1 MEDESEAERV
11 AWEEASRREAV
22 VRDLLKG
29 HPKRLTIK
37 AVETAGWELG
47 LSRATMYRVIEQ
59 FRLTPTVSGLL
70 PGARGRP
77 KGFRLL
83 RAEQEAVICEVA
95 QCEYLTPTRPP
106 LRHLVEHVRR
116 RFRQEGWVPP
126 TWRTVKA
133 RILEIDA
140 RTRARRRGD
149 PELLR
154 ATNPTPGEY
163 VASRPL
169 EIVQIDHTEVDVI
182 VVDEQSRK
190 TIGRP
195 WITLAIDVATRM
207 VTGFYLSLEPPS
219 RASIGLCLLHAVY
232 DKTAWLAE
240 RGIEVSW
247 PVAGLPD
254 TLHVD
259 NGADFRSRTFIR
271 ACREEGIHV
280 LFRPPKQPHYG
291 GHIERLIGT
300 QMGAVH
306 LLPGTTFSH
315 PGKRGDYSSSQA
327 AMMTL
332 RELERWIAWEI
343 AGHYHQRIHAS
354 LHRPPIA
361 VWKDG
366 EALRH
371 LRLPTDR
378 MKFWVSFL
386 PDDERT
392 LQRDGIHFCNI
403 RYWADALAADLGR
416 TKGKVLIKYDPRDLS
431 RIFVRRPSGRFVEAR
446 YRNLGWPAIT
456 LWEQKAAMKYLRAKG
471 RAEIDE
477 AMIFKTTLRQR
488 EIEDRAAKQTA
499 ALRRRRARRPAQR
512 GDEHDAGTLRGID
525 SRVAR
530 DADEGSETWRD

>member
-1 MEDESEAERV
+1 M
-11 AWEEASRREAV
+11 
-22 VRDLLKG
+22 
-29 HPKRLTIK
+29 
-37 AVETAGWELG
+37 
-47 LSRATMYRVIEQ
+47 
-59 FRLTPTVSGLL
+59 
-70 PGARGRP
+70 
-77 KGFRLL
+77 
-83 RAEQEAVICEVA
+83 
-95 QCEYLTPTRPP
+95 
-106 LRHLVEHVRR
+106 
-116 RFRQEGWVPP
+116 
-126 TWRTVKA
+126 KA

-182 VVDEQSRK
+182 VVDEQSRN

-254 TLHVD
+254 TLHED

-343 AGHYHQRIHAS
+343 AGHHHQRIHAS

-378 MKFWVSFL
+378 MKFWCHSCL
-386 PDDERT
+386 MTNERFSGMASISATSDIGQT
-392 LQRDGIHFCNI
+392 LSQPTSAG
-403 RYWADALAADLGR
+403 
-416 TKGKVLIKYDPRDLS
+416 PRVKS
-431 RIFVRRPSGRFVEAR
+431 
-446 YRNLGWPAIT
+446 
-456 LWEQKAAMKYLRAKG
+456 
-471 RAEIDE
+471 
-477 AMIFKTTLRQR
+477 
-488 EIEDRAAKQTA
+488 
-499 ALRRRRARRPAQR
+499 
-512 GDEHDAGTLRGID
+512 
-525 SRVAR
+525 
-530 DADEGSETWRD
+530 

>member
-1 MEDESEAERV
+1 M
-11 AWEEASRREAV
+11 
-22 VRDLLKG
+22 
-29 HPKRLTIK
+29 
-37 AVETAGWELG
+37 
-47 LSRATMYRVIEQ
+47 IEP

-116 RFRQEGWVPP
+116 RRRQEGWVPP

-140 RTRARRRGD
+140 ITRARRRGD
-149 PELLR
+149 PEPLR

-182 VVDEQSRK
+182 VVDEQSRN

-207 VTGFYLSLEPPS
+207 VTGFYLSLERPS

-232 DKTAWLAE
+232 DKTAWLAV

-280 LFRPPKQPHYG
+280 LFRPPRAATLRRPHRA
-291 GHIERLIGT
+291 IIGT
-300 QMGAVH
+300 QMAPFICC
-306 LLPGTTFSH
+306 PGRRSVILA
-315 PGKRGDYSSSQA
+315 SA
-327 AMMTL
+327 ATIH
-332 RELERWIAWEI
+332 RRK
-343 AGHYHQRIHAS
+343 QR
-354 LHRPPIA
+354 
-361 VWKDG
+361 
-366 EALRH
+366 
-371 LRLPTDR
+371 
-378 MKFWVSFL
+378 
-386 PDDERT
+386 
-392 LQRDGIHFCNI
+392 
-403 RYWADALAADLGR
+403 
-416 TKGKVLIKYDPRDLS
+416 
-431 RIFVRRPSGRFVEAR
+431 
-446 YRNLGWPAIT
+446 
-456 LWEQKAAMKYLRAKG
+456 
-471 RAEIDE
+471 
-477 AMIFKTTLRQR
+477 
-488 EIEDRAAKQTA
+488 
-499 ALRRRRARRPAQR
+499 
-512 GDEHDAGTLRGID
+512 
-525 SRVAR
+525 
-530 DADEGSETWRD
+530 